1 VPGFTFDPNFQRYRD
16 SRGRLV
22 ADATVRAALDQ
33 VLAQQTQQVR
43 DLSQQ
48 LLDGTIALGAWQLGM
63 MQTIKQAHV
72 VALATAHGGWE
83 QLDQSAYGWVGAAQ
97 IKPQYQYLRQFAQDL
112 ASGVQ
117 PMNGVVVA
125 RATLYIGA
133 ARVTHRE
140 AQRRMAAQRMV
151 GEERRVLGVAD
162 HCRTCVQQA
171 KLGWQ
176 PFGTLKR
183 IGDSECR
190 VNCRC
195 SVQFRSTPAQ
205 AA

>member
-1 VPGFTFDPNFQRYRD
+1 MPGFTFDPTIQRYRD

-33 VLAQQTQQVR
+33 VLDQQTQQVR
-43 DLSQQ
+43 DLSQR

-83 QLDQSAYGWVGAAQ
+83 QVNQSDYGWVGSQ

-112 ASGVQ
+112 ASGAQ
-117 PMNGVVVA
+117 PMSGVVVA
-125 RATLYIGA
+125 RATLYVGA

-140 AQRRMAAQRMV
+140 AQRRIAAQRMV

-176 PFGTLKR
+176 PFGTLRR

-195 SVQFRSTPAQ
+195 VFQFTATPALV